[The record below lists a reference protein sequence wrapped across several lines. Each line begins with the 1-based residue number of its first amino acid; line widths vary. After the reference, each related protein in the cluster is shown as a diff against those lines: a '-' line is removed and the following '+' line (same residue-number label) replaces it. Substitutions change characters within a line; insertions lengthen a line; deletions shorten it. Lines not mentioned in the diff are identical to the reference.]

1 MHFKIKAIY
10 LTKIVFYYENKG
22 TADGNNGKS
31 YSVFSKN
38 PKSCQKKKNKRSV
51 IT

>member
-38 PKSCQKKKNKRSV
+38 PKSCQKKNKRSV